1 MNLEKKKNNFLKK
14 SLYTICFLCLIAA
27 FVFLGTREYTVK
39 EISDN
44 ELFAKEYRTV
54 GNDNNFQ
61 VLTSYETLNLLERET
76 GLLFLGYSSNEWS
89 ATIAELLD
97 QVSKETNYSIS
108 YYNFLADR
116 DKKHDNYQGIVREL
130 DGYLLRDDM
139 NRVEIHAPTIVAV
152 IRGEVIFYDDETSF
166 VNHKE
171 TPKSYWTSEKRFE
184 KLASYREVIEIL
196 KKEMA

>member
-1 MNLEKKKNNFLKK
+1 MNLEKKKNSFFKK
-14 SLYTICFLCLIAA
+14 SIYIICFFCLIVA
-27 FVFLGTREYTVK
+27 FIFLGTRNYAVK
-39 EISDN
+39 EVPDN

-61 VLTSYETLNLLERET
+61 VLTSFEALNLLERGT

-89 ATIAELLD
+89 AVVAELLD
-97 QVSKETNYSIS
+97 QVSKENGYSIS

-116 DKKHDNYQGIVREL
+116 DKRHDNYQGIVREL

-139 NRVEIHAPTIVAV
+139 NRVEIHAPTVVAV
-152 IRGEVIFYDDETSF
+152 VRGEVIFYDDETSF

-171 TPKSYWTSEKRFE
+171 TPKSYWTSERRLE
-184 KLASYREVIEIL
+184 KLASYREMIEML
-196 KKEMA
+196 KKENA